1 MAATALLAIALLHT
15 ASASLSIRA
24 RYRGADFL
32 EHFDF
37 FSADDPTHGWV
48 DYLDR
53 GDAMAAGLVDVADDG
68 TFFMGAGRPK
78 TAAARLPSVRIE
90 GRHSIAGGLA
100 VLDIEAVP
108 VGCGAWPA
116 FWMCNQTDPA
126 TAGTPAAW
134 PAGGEI
140 DVLEGVHLSRVS
152 ATTLH
157 AGPGCTRKFKSAYAA
172 PPYAGNETWNGDCNA
187 GTGCG
192 IVGADGGMGA
202 GFNDLGGGV
211 YATEFSPRGA
221 AQAIKVW
228 FFPRG
233 DPELPDFSR
242 DEIDTADWRLP
253 VAHFSLADDTGCGD
267 AFKNQKIIFNLAFC
281 GDWAGNV
288 WGASTCADRAAT
300 CEAFLES
307 QFDNDDY
314 FAHLHFAVNEVSI
327 FQTDAQFRD
336 SRYAP
341 PRPANASHAP

>member
-172 PPYAGNETWNGDCNA
+172 PPYAGNERPTPS
-187 GTGCG
+187 
-192 IVGADGGMGA
+192 GGRRPSPA
-202 GFNDLGGGV
+202 RPSGGRTPGS
-211 YATEFSPRGA
+211 ARSRRRCSRRRPSCSP
-221 AQAIKVW
+221 
-228 FFPRG
+228 
-233 DPELPDFSR
+233 SR
-242 DEIDTADWRLP
+242 KCT
-253 VAHFSLADDTGCGD
+253 T
-267 AFKNQKIIFNLAFC
+267 
-281 GDWAGNV
+281 
-288 WGASTCADRAAT
+288 
-300 CEAFLES
+300 
-307 QFDNDDY
+307 
-314 FAHLHFAVNEVSI
+314 
-327 FQTDAQFRD
+327 
-336 SRYAP
+336 
-341 PRPANASHAP
+341 

>member
-157 AGPGCTRKFKSAYAA
+157 AGPGCSRKFKSAYAA
-172 PPYAGNETWNGDCNA
+172 PPYAGNERPTPSGGRRPSPWPLPNRVAISGRNQENP
-187 GTGCG
+187 CG
-192 IVGADGGMGA
+192 ERRKQGGMG
-202 GFNDLGGGV
+202 G
-211 YATEFSPRGA
+211 
-221 AQAIKVW
+221 
-228 FFPRG
+228 
-233 DPELPDFSR
+233 
-242 DEIDTADWRLP
+242 
-253 VAHFSLADDTGCGD
+253 
-267 AFKNQKIIFNLAFC
+267 
-281 GDWAGNV
+281 
-288 WGASTCADRAAT
+288 
-300 CEAFLES
+300 
-307 QFDNDDY
+307 
-314 FAHLHFAVNEVSI
+314 
-327 FQTDAQFRD
+327 
-336 SRYAP
+336 
-341 PRPANASHAP
+341 

>member
-1 MAATALLAIALLHT
+1 MAATTLLAIALLHT

-32 EHFDF
+32 EHFAF

-53 GDAMAAGLVDVADDG
+53 ADAMAAGLVDVADDG

-100 VLDIEAVP
+100 VLDVEAVP

-211 YATEFSPRGA
+211 YATEFSPQGA

-228 FFPRG
+228 FRSCPT
-233 DPELPDFSR
+233 SR
-242 DEIDTADWRLP
+242 ATKSTRR
-253 VAHFSLADDTGCGD
+253 TGACP
-267 AFKNQKIIFNLAFC
+267 
-281 GDWAGNV
+281 WPTSP
-288 WGASTCADRAAT
+288 WPTTRAAAT
-300 CEAFLES
+300 PSKTRRSSSTWRSAATGRATS
-307 QFDNDDY
+307 GP
-314 FAHLHFAVNEVSI
+314 
-327 FQTDAQFRD
+327 R
-336 SRYAP
+336 
-341 PRPANASHAP
+341 RPARTARRRVRRSSNPSSTTTTTSRTSTSP